1 MLRLD
6 ALVKEEK
13 KVPEKA
19 TKKRKNFSLISAC
32 PVQEVVASRKI
43 HGTVDGVTLEAFI
56 VKKIS
61 LSVLEGCMC
70 SDGQC

>member
-6 ALVKEEK
+6 ALVEEEK
-13 KVPEKA
+13 KFR
-19 TKKRKNFSLISAC
+19 KKPQKREKNFSLISAC

-43 HGTVDGVTLEAFI
+43 YGTVDGVTLEAFI
-56 VKKIS
+56 VKKNS